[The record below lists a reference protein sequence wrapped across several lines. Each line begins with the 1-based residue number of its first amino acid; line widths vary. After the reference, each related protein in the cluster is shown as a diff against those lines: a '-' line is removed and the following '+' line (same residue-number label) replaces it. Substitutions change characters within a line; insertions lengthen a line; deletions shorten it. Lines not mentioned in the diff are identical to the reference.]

1 VQVRFSQTAR
11 DQLKEVKAY
20 IARDNPEIASKHI
33 RKVIERTK
41 KVLEYPFI
49 GKVNAVYNQEDIREI
64 AVEGYKVI
72 YQISLKC
79 INVLVVYK
87 NIDLDE
93 SDIGVED

>member
-11 DQLKEVKAY
+11 DQLLEVKAF

-33 RKVIERTK
+33 KKVIDRTK
-41 KVLEYPFI
+41 KILEYPFI

-72 YQISLKC
+72 YQIALKC